1 MKHSKKISLFLCG
14 LWLCASA
21 FLWFGP
27 RTRISESERR
37 QLAQMPKFTLSALRS
52 GSFMSGFESFSQD
65 QFPLRE
71 SLRTVRALFQRY
83 VLGMADSNGITF
95 LEGQAVKLEYPLN
108 DRALEQNL
116 AVLSRAAQCFPDSR
130 RVFVCVPDKAYYFR
144 DRSIPT
150 MDYDALFA
158 AVAAGSWD
166 TADITEAL
174 SADSYYATDLH
185 WRQEG
190 ILPAAQAV
198 ADALGLP
205 PLPEFTEND
214 LGTFYGVYAGQSAL
228 PMEPDRLVTLENA
241 VTKGA
246 YSQGYGSTKTAPV
259 YDPDKLT
266 SRDRYDVF
274 LSGSAGLLTVTNPA
288 SQSGRQLVVFR
299 DSFGSS
305 LVPLLLY
312 GYDTVTLVDLRYLPS
327 QQLSR
332 VLEFSNQDVL
342 FLYSSTVLNTP
353 GILK

>member
-14 LWLCASA
+14 LWLWASG

-27 RTRISESERR
+27 RTQISESERR
-37 QLAQMPKFTLSALRS
+37 QLAQMPKLTVSAVRS

-65 QFPLRE
+65 QFPMRE
-71 SLRTVRALFQRY
+71 GFRTMQALFRRY
-83 VLGMADSNGITF
+83 ALGMADSNGITF
-95 LEGQAVKLEYPLN
+95 LDGQAVKLEYPLN
-108 DRALEQNL
+108 DRALSNNL
-116 AVLSRAAQCFPDSR
+116 AVLSRAARCFPDSR
-130 RVFVCVPDKAYYFR
+130 RVFVCVPDKAYYFQG
-144 DRSIPT
+144 RSIPT
-150 MDYDALFA
+150 MDYAALFD
-158 AVAAGSWD
+158 AVADGPWD
-166 TADITEAL
+166 TADITGAL
-174 SADSYYATDLH
+174 SAASYYATDLH

-190 ILPAAQAV
+190 ILPAAQTV

-205 PLPEFTEND
+205 PLPEYTQTD
-214 LGTFYGVYAGQSAL
+214 LGTFYGVYTGQSAL
-228 PMEPDRLVTLENA
+228 PMEPDRLITLENA
-241 VTKGA
+241 VTQGA
-246 YSQGYGSTKTAPV
+246 FSQGYGSTKTVPV
-259 YDPDKLT
+259 YDPEKLT

-274 LSGSAGLLTVTNPA
+274 LSGSSGLLTVTNPA